1 MNALRPMTEA
11 EYATWLEEAIP
22 SYGQD
27 KVASGQWTAAE
38 ALELSRQEHEHLLP
52 QGLATPEHHFHTV
65 VDAAGDAVGILWFAE
80 KTKFGER
87 IAYVFNIEIRPQR
100 RRQGHALRA
109 FQALEDEVRRLGL
122 KGVALHVFGHNHAA
136 QALYARLGY
145 APTNINLFKA
155 VA

>member
-1 MNALRPMTEA
+1 
-11 EYATWLEEAIP
+11 
-22 SYGQD
+22 
-27 KVASGQWTAAE
+27 
-38 ALELSRQEHEHLLP
+38 LLP

-87 IAYVFNIEIRPQR
+87 IAYVFNIEIAPQR

>member
-11 EYATWLEEAIP
+11 EYATWLEQALPAYAE
-22 SYGQD
+22 D

-38 ALELSRQEHEHLLP
+38 SLELSRKEHEQLLP
-52 QGLATPEHHFHTV
+52 QGLATPENHFHTV

-87 IAYVFNIEIRPQR
+87 IAYVYNIEIAPHR

-122 KGVALHVFGHNHAA
+122 KGVALHVFGHNHSA

-145 APTNINLFKA
+145 MPTNINLFKA